1 MGTQSPPARLT
12 TVPNP
17 DASLDPRAFGNFF
30 EAHGDRLYGALC
42 VISGNR
48 HEAED
53 LTQDAFVRVWER
65 WDRVQA
71 LEDPV
76 GYLYRTA
83 MNAYRR
89 SLRRRVLARRFG
101 SDPPREGDAYEAA
114 DAGSVVWRGL
124 QRLSPRQRA
133 ALVLTELL
141 GYSSAEAGRIL
152 GVKPV
157 TARVLSSQGQAA
169 MRRAVGE
176 PDV

>member
-1 MGTQSPPARLT
+1 MT
-12 TVPNP
+12 TTPRVDP
-17 DASLDPRAFGNFF
+17 DAALVQALRE
-30 EAHGDRLYGALC
+30 EALGAAEALVNTFGDRVYRLAVRITG
-42 VISGNR
+42 SN
-48 HEAED
+48 EDAEEVA
-53 LTQDAFVRVWER
+53 QDAFVRVWER

-101 SDPPREGDAYEAA
+101 SDPPREGDAYKAA
-114 DAGSVVWRGL
+114 DARSVVWRGL

>member
-1 MGTQSPPARLT
+1 MS
-12 TVPNP
+12 VPNP
-17 DASLDPRAFGNFF
+17 DVSLGPTAFGDFF
-30 EAHGDRLYGALC
+30 EAHGDRVYGALC

-48 HEAED
+48 HDAEE

-65 WDRVQA
+65 WDRVQG

-89 SLRRRVLARRFG
+89 SFRRRALARRLD

-114 DAGSVVWRGL
+114 DARSIVWRGL

-141 GYSSAEAGRIL
+141 GYSSEEAGRIL

-157 TARVLSSQGQAA
+157 TARVLSSQGRAA